1 MDAALDGIS
10 FALLLTSL
18 WILRFRGW
26 TRPRAGLAYFAF
38 FVVLEVG
45 ASHFFIPADAF
56 GAGLRIMCFGLTVP
70 VLTAATLVWRY
81 EKRHGEPEESSDR

>member
-1 MDAALDGIS
+1 MDAALDGVS

-26 TRPRAGLAYFAF
+26 SRPLAVVAYFAF

-45 ASHFFIPADAF
+45 ASHFFIPPGAF
-56 GAGLRIMCFGLTVP
+56 GSGLRIICFGLTVP
-70 VLTAATLVWRY
+70 VLVAATLVWRY
-81 EKRHGEPEESSDR
+81 ERRHSESGESSAR